1 MIGLSDYLILSA
13 ILFSIGLVGVIR
25 RKNLLMLFFATE
37 IMLNAA
43 NVAFAAISSYHHD
56 LSGQMFAFFIIAV
69 AAIAVAASEVAVG
82 LGLLI
87 LLYKKYGTLDLDNFT
102 MLKG

>member
-1 MIGLSDYLILSA
+1 MISLTHYLIFSA
-13 ILFSIGLVGVIR
+13 ILFGIGLTGIVR
-25 RKNLLMLFFATE
+25 RRNLLMLFFATE

-43 NVAFAAISSYHHD
+43 NVAFASISSYYND
-56 LSGQMFAFFIIAV
+56 LTGQMFAFFI
-69 AAIAVAASEVAVG
+69 IAVAASEVAVG

-87 LLYKKYGTLDLDNFT
+87 LLYKKYGTLDLDEFT

>member
-1 MIGLSDYLILSA
+1 MTIGLTHYLLLSV
-13 ILFSIGLVGVIR
+13 ILFAIGLAGVIR

-43 NVAFAAISSYHHD
+43 NIAFIAISTHIGD
-56 LSGQMFAFFIIAV
+56 MSGQMFAIFIM
-69 AAIAVAASEVAVG
+69 AIAASEVAVG

-87 LLYKKYGTLDLDNFT
+87 LIYKKYGTLDLDNLT
-102 MLKG
+102 LMKG

>member
-1 MIGLSDYLILSA
+1 MIGLTHYLVLSA
-13 ILFSIGLVGVIR
+13 ILFSIGVVGVLR
-25 RKNLLMLFFATE
+25 RRNLLMLFFATE

-43 NVAFAAISSYHHD
+43 NIAFAAISSYYND
-56 LSGQMFAFFIIAV
+56 LSGQIFAFFIV
-69 AAIAVAASEVAVG
+69 AIAASEVAVG

-87 LLYKKYGTLDLDNFT
+87 LLYKRYGSIDLEKIT

>member
-1 MIGLSDYLILSA
+1 MSLTLTHYLVLAVILFVIGLA
-13 ILFSIGLVGVIR
+13 GVIR

-43 NVAFAAISSYHHD
+43 NLAFVAISAYIND
-56 LSGQMFAFFIIAV
+56 LSGQMFAIFIIA
-69 AAIAVAASEVAVG
+69 IAASEVAVG

-87 LLYKKYGTLDLDNFT
+87 LIYKKYGTLDLDNLNL
-102 MLKG
+102 MKG

>member
-1 MIGLSDYLILSA
+1 MITLNHYLILSGIVFA
-13 ILFSIGLVGVIR
+13 IGLVGVVR

-43 NVAFAAISSYHHD
+43 NIAFAAISSFYHD
-56 LSGQMFAFFIIAV
+56 LTGQMFAFFI
-69 AAIAVAASEVAVG
+69 IAVAASEVAVG

-87 LLYKKYGTLDLDNFT
+87 LLYKKYGSLDLDDYT
-102 MLKG
+102 IMKG

>member
-1 MIGLSDYLILSA
+1 MIGLGHYLILSA
-13 ILFSIGLVGVIR
+13 ILFAIGLIGVVR

-43 NVAFAAISSYHHD
+43 NVAFAAISNHYHD
-56 LSGQMFAFFIIAV
+56 LGGQMFAFFV
-69 AAIAVAASEVAVG
+69 IAVAASEVAVG

-87 LLYKKYGTLDLDNFT
+87 VLYKKQGTLDLDNLT
-102 MLKG
+102 RMKG

>member
-1 MIGLSDYLILSA
+1 MSIGLSEYLILA
-13 ILFSIGLVGVIR
+13 VILFVIGLTGVIR

-43 NVAFAAISSYHHD
+43 NVALAALSSYMGD
-56 LSGQMFAFFIIAV
+56 LTGQMFALFIM
-69 AAIAVAASEVAVG
+69 AIAASEVAVG

-87 LLYKKYGTLDLDNFT
+87 LVYKKYGTLDLDNLNL
-102 MLKG
+102 LKG